1 VQQNSRRSFIRNSS
15 ALFAFA
21 YIKDLG
27 FSTYVPST
35 KKRVALIG
43 TGWYGK
49 SDLFRLMQVAPVDIV
64 GLCDPDARQL
74 KEAEHLIKERL
85 RSYASIPQYKD
96 YRALLKEQSPE
107 LVVIGSPDHWH
118 ALMAIDA
125 MKSGAHVYV
134 QKPISVDVLEGE
146 AMVAAALQ
154 YNKVV
159 QVGTQRRSTP
169 HLIEAKQR
177 FIDSGRIGKVHH
189 VEVCCYYHMRDNQNP
204 PLQAVPDFL
213 DYEMWTGPAPL
224 RPYDGL
230 PHRSWWR
237 AFMEYGNGIMGDMCI
252 HMFDTVRWMLNLG
265 WPNRISSTGGI
276 YASPTTSKSNI
287 ADTQTAIFEYAGL
300 NCVWQHRTW
309 GTSVDPSYP
318 WSFKIYGEKGT
329 LCGSTMQYD
338 FIPVG
343 KGETIHQDVYY
354 EREQFPEDLKE
365 KDIELFAAPATRN
378 HMKNLLEA
386 IETGSTPVASIQ
398 EGHISTASCIMAN
411 SSMKLGRP
419 LIYDPTKK
427 IIVNDAEATA
437 LLKRTYRNGW
447 EHPHH

>member
-1 VQQNSRRSFIRNSS
+1 MT
-15 ALFAFA
+15 FA
-21 YIKDLG
+21 YVKKMG
-27 FSTYVPST
+27 FNHAPSLN

-49 SDLFRLMQVAPVDIV
+49 NDLFRLMQVAPVDIV
-64 GLCDPDARQL
+64 GLSDPDARQL
-74 KEAEHLIKERL
+74 SNAEKLIQERN
-85 RSYASIPQYKD
+85 RTTASIPSYSD
-96 YRALLKEQSPE
+96 YRKMLKEQTPE

-125 MKSGAHVYV
+125 MKSGAHIYL

-146 AMVAAALQ
+146 AIVAAAKK

-169 HLIEAKQR
+169 HLIEAKQL

-189 VEVCCYYHMRDNQNP
+189 VEMCCYYHMRDNRNP
-204 PLQAVPDFL
+204 PIQSVPDFF
-213 DYEMWTGPAPL
+213 DYDRWTGPAPL

-252 HMFDTVRWMLNLG
+252 HMFDTVRWMLQLG
-265 WPNRISSTGGI
+265 WPLRISSTGGI
-276 YASPTTSKSNI
+276 FASPATSKSTI
-287 ADTQTAIFEYAGL
+287 ADTQTAIFEYEGL
-300 NCVWQHRTW
+300 NCIWQHRTW
-309 GTSVDPSYP
+309 GTPVDPQYP

-343 KGETIHQDVYY
+343 KDEKIHRDVYY

-378 HMKNLLEA
+378 HMKDFLSA
-386 IETGSTPVASIQ
+386 IDSGTKPVAAVE
-398 EGHISTASCIMAN
+398 EGHISTASCIIAN
-411 SSMKLGRP
+411 LSMQLGRP
-419 LIYDPTKK
+419 LVYDPAKR

-437 LLKRTYRNGW
+437 LLKRNYREGFQ
-447 EHPHH
+447 HPSLLY